1 MIKISKFSNT
11 VEYNLR
17 TTLDSSGIAQLQNE
31 ISKTLRTLDELGN
44 KKILSPSQVSA
55 ATKDIQQLQNAF
67 SKAFDPNL
75 GMLNLKTFQK
85 ELSGLNVDS
94 LRQSFSSAGVQGT
107 QLFNN
112 MIGQIGKMD
121 TSFRNLSSTTDK
133 IFNTMGNTV
142 RWGVTASIFQRI
154 QNSLYGAVEYVQQ
167 LDRSLNDIRIV
178 SGQSAEQMRDFS
190 LYANEAAQSIGQT
203 TTAFTDA
210 SLIFLQQGLDQDT
223 SNQLADLTLRMANV
237 TGQNAATASEQVT
250 SIMNGYNMT
259 IAETEAAID
268 TLANVAAQG
277 ASDMEE
283 LATAESRVASTAATL
298 GISQEQ
304 LAAQISTIISVTR
317 QAPETVGNS
326 LRTLYSRLAD
336 LKMGETLEDGI
347 DLGQF
352 SQAVEDVGV
361 QVLDQ
366 TGNLRNMGDIIEDLM
381 VKWQDLSSGQQISLG
396 TTLAG
401 RYQLNSFLTL
411 MNNLEMYQEQLQVAT
426 DAAGT
431 LDEQQSIYM
440 DSIAAKINQLTAA
453 GEGLVSTLFNPDD
466 FKPAVDVLTQLLN
479 LLTDVINVTGG
490 ASNAFLGL
498 ASIMAKTF
506 SNQVGRG
513 IANFVQNRQRQ
524 ATIKDNQSRVDDIL
538 SYMGASNPNEAVAA
552 REFVQNN
559 YKNQAVM
566 SEEQVQA
573 YNQHLAATVQYE
585 NQRAEAIK
593 SSQAAQDPFSGM
605 RA

>member
-237 TGQNAATASEQVT
+237 TGQDAATASEQIT

-298 GISQEQ
+298 GVSQEQ

-336 LKMGETLEDGI
+336 LKMGETLEDGV

-431 LDEQQSIYM
+431 LDEQQSVYM
-440 DSIAAKINQLTAA
+440 DSMAAKINQLTAA

-466 FKPAVDVLTQLLN
+466 FKPAVDILTQLLN

-524 ATIKDNQSRVDDIL
+524 AQI
-538 SYMGASNPNEAVAA
+538 
-552 REFVQNN
+552 
-559 YKNQAVM
+559 
-566 SEEQVQA
+566 
-573 YNQHLAATVQYE
+573 
-585 NQRAEAIK
+585 
-593 SSQAAQDPFSGM
+593 
-605 RA
+605 